1 VVAPPGKTRKRLVT
15 STIQLLRRQGAHGTG
30 LQEVL
35 AHSGAPRGSLYFHFP
50 GGKEELVREAIQEA
64 AEVVDRWLKQSLDKG
79 PSAAAAVEAFILRY
93 GEHVAKAG
101 FAEGCPIA
109 GVALDV
115 GPEDERLRTVCDWA
129 LTGWVTMVAER
140 LRADGWNPEEAES
153 LALTSLSAL
162 EGGLILSRARRSSD
176 PLNAVATQMRT
187 LLTRESPSPLRH
199 WPLRGG

>member
-1 VVAPPGKTRKRLVT
+1 VA

-64 AEVVDRWLKQSLDKG
+64 AEVVDRWLKQSLDREA
-79 PSAAAAVEAFILRY
+79 SAAAAVEAFIQRY
-93 GEHVAKAG
+93 GEHMAKSG

-115 GPEDERLRTVCDWA
+115 SAEGDGLRTACDWA

-140 LRADGWNPEEAES
+140 LRGDGWDPEAAES
-153 LALTSLSAL
+153 LALTSLAAL

-176 PLNAVATQMRT
+176 PLQAVAAQMRA
-187 LLTRESPSPLRH
+187 LLTRP
-199 WPLRGG
+199 RG